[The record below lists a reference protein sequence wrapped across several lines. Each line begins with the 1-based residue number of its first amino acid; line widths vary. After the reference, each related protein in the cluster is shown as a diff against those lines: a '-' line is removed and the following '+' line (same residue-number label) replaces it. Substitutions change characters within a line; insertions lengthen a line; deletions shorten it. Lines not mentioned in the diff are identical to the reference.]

1 VRTYGRLWFDEKTKN
16 WIVKAEPHITIRMK
30 RIFERISKTEFGQI
44 TLADSDETRR
54 ELDWFLQRYN
64 LEVSDKDWTRILDG
78 TERYKEEILTLEK
91 IIDPNWKPRR
101 EVKMA
106 LPPRQYQLQAA
117 EVLLERKFLLLGDD
131 LGLGKTVSTITCF
144 TEHRT
149 LPAVVVTLA
158 GVLPIQWQDEVNRF
172 MPTLFTHVIKKRA
185 LYELPKR
192 DGRGPDVLVINYA
205 KLDSWAEVLAKYV
218 NMVVF
223 DEGQELR
230 HKGTAKYDAAVHVA
244 RHAKYRLA
252 LSGTPIFNYGGEIYN
267 VLNVLKDGALGK
279 YDEFF
284 REWCTSAY
292 GEKKISVRDP
302 KALGTYLRENF
313 LMLRRTRKEVGR
325 ELPPLSK
332 IPHTIA
338 ADTKALDAVKDSAF
352 ALAKLITS
360 EQKLSGFEK
369 MKASEELSHLL
380 RQATGIAKA
389 PYVADFV
396 RMLVEEGS
404 SVVVYAWH
412 RQVYEVMSRKLEDL
426 KPVMITGAESTKEKI
441 SAKKKFVEGE
451 TKVLFIS
458 LRAGAG
464 IDGLQKVSNTV
475 VFAELDWSPGAMEQC
490 TGRVFRDGQP
500 DPVTAFFLVTEEG
513 SDPTMSQALG
523 LKTEQV
529 EGIRNPDKEL
539 VETLQVDEDRIRTL
553 AKNYLAKNRAKAEM
567 AEEEEE
573 PQEAESEA

>member
-1 VRTYGRLWFDEKTKN
+1 MRTYGRLWFDDKSKC

-30 RIFERISKTEFGQI
+30 RVFERISKTEFGQI

-64 LEVSDKDWTRILDG
+64 LEVADKDWTRILDG

-101 EVKMA
+101 EIKMA

-131 LGLGKTVSTITCF
+131 LGLGKTCSAITCL
-144 TEHRT
+144 TESRS

-158 GVLPIQWQDEVNRF
+158 GVLPLQWQEEVNRF
-172 MPTLFTHVIKKRA
+172 MPTLFTHIIKKRG

-192 DGRGPDVLVINYA
+192 DGRGPDVLIINYA

-218 NMVVF
+218 NCIIL
-223 DEGQELR
+223 DECQELR

-244 RHAKYRLA
+244 KHAKFRLG

-284 REWCTSAY
+284 REWCTNAY
-292 GEKKISVRDP
+292 GDKKISVRDP

-313 LMLRRTRKEVGR
+313 LMLRRTRKDVGR

-332 IPHTIA
+332 IPHTVSV
-338 ADTKALDAVKDSAF
+338 DMKALDDVKDSAF
-352 ALAKLITS
+352 ALAKLIAS
-360 EQKLSGFEK
+360 EQKISGFEK
-369 MKASEELSHLL
+369 MKASEELSHML
-380 RQATGIAKA
+380 RQATGIAKS

-412 RQVYEVMSRKLEDL
+412 RTVYEVMARKLEDL
-426 KPVMITGAESTKEKI
+426 KPVMITGAESAKEKI
-441 SAKKKFVEGE
+441 AAKKKFVAGE

-464 IDGLQKVSNTV
+464 IDGLQKVCNTA
-475 VFAELDWSPGAMEQC
+475 VFAELDWSPGAIEQC
-490 TGRVFRDGQP
+490 IGRVFRDGQP

-523 LKTEQV
+523 LKTEQI
-529 EGIRNPDKEL
+529 EGLRNPDKEL
-539 VETLQVDEDRIRTL
+539 VETLQVDEERIRTL
-553 AKNYLAKNRAKAEM
+553 AKNYLAKNRAKMEAVP
-567 AEEEEE
+567 EEEE